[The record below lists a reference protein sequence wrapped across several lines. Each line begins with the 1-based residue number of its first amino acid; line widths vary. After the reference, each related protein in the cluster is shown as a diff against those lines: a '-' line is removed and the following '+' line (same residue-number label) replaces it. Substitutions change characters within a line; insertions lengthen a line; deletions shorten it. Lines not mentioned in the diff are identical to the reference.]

1 MADITPTTPTPS
13 GKKKIPTWYW
23 LAGGGALVA
32 AYLLWK
38 RSTAAST
45 AATTAAAQSAQS
57 ADSGT
62 AAGSYGNA
70 GDLSALAP
78 YLQNLQ
84 GTASAT
90 TGTTTTSG
98 VAWTAP
104 TGETLRGSGYVLNV
118 PGVGDSTAPIT
129 DAAGNSYTYITTPDQ
144 LNQITAS
151 GGTDYVQVL
160 PGVFTPAGPA
170 GSLAAGTPQY
180 AKTGGTGAI

>member
-1 MADITPTTPTPS
+1 MADIPPTTPTPS

-70 GDLSALAP
+70 GDLSALGP

-90 TGTTTTSG
+90 TGTTTPSG

-104 TGETLRGSGYVLNV
+104 TGETLRGSGYANLAN
-118 PGVGDSTAPIT
+118 PDTPIT
-129 DAAGNSYTYITTPDQ
+129 DATGNTYTYIDTPAQ
-144 LNQITAS
+144 LNQITAG
-151 GGTDYVQVL
+151 GGTDYIQVL
-160 PGVFTPAGPA
+160 PGVFIPAGPA
-170 GSLAAGTPQY
+170 GSLAPLTPQY
-180 AKTGGTGAI
+180 AKTGGTGAL

>member
-45 AATTAAAQSAQS
+45 AATTAAAQSAQT

-90 TGTTTTSG
+90 PAAVSG
-98 VAWTAP
+98 VNTTPLSGA
-104 TGETLRGSGYVLNV
+104 GQQLIGSGY
-118 PGVGDSTAPIT
+118 A
-129 DAAGNSYTYITTPDQ
+129 DAN
-144 LNQITAS
+144 
-151 GGTDYVQVL
+151 
-160 PGVFTPAGPA
+160 PAGLTDQQGNTYQYISPQQASALQGTGGSIYYEPLPAVFQPVQSLASLAPSTPIYAMQKPA
-170 GSLAAGTPQY
+170 GS
-180 AKTGGTGAI
+180 